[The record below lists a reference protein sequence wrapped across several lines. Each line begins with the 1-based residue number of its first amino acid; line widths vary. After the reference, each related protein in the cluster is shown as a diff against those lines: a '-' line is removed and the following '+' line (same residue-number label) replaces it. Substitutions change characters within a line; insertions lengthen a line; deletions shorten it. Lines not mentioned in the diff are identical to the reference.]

1 MEEKKLKRRT
11 SKTRFTRQKRALESL
26 LEEGSLEELT
36 SEFDKLELALG
47 ELQERH
53 DEYCE
58 TIVDSAAYDKE
69 EEYIQGCID
78 EYAAVKTRFKSVIKG
93 LSQPQ
98 MPVLPLL
105 PEQSNQNP
113 PASTDRAS
121 PLPLTPTSEQRKEL
135 KETCNEQHVS
145 SKLRPRV
152 EKPKLPVF
160 AGDVRDYHTFKDDF
174 QHMVDPMYDARDAV
188 SILRGSLSGKPLE
201 LLKGIGTDYHACWEY
216 LDMYYG
222 DPRVVSDAVT
232 QDLIK
237 FRGMQHGE
245 DGRFCELAHLVRRC
259 YNILKQV
266 GKEADMNNNHMLA
279 IIEKKL
285 TLDDRK
291 VYARSLQKNGQEA
304 SLEGLLSFFNEEM
317 KARMRATASIRSSSI
332 CQQNKV
338 NLTQRQTG
346 NLSTSQPHQ
355 RWKKCWVCESDDH
368 WPDQCARFKELA
380 VTERYQIVKEKHA
393 CFSCLKRAGKEHN
406 MRTCRRKTRCSEGNC
421 ESFHHVLLHKTTGG
435 NIVGFASN
443 NNEVALPIIS
453 TRMGTSVNYTT
464 GNVLLDSGANVT
476 LIRVKVAEQLGLE
489 GKPISVDLD
498 ILGGDVQAYQTKV
511 YRLKM
516 YSANQREYTISAVGV
531 PEISNVPRVSTVI
544 LRNMESV
551 LGQTLC
557 RGYGAVD
564 VLLGVDYPEMH
575 GGETKQVDGYL
586 LRKSPLGW
594 VMFGSSGDPGQ
605 STTVLHVNV
614 TDRTDLTQFW
624 STEEMGV
631 KLLNCKCKPS
641 DDMKMSPGER
651 EQFNDMWDSCKKVNG
666 RWLVPYPWK
675 KDPKELPNNKK
686 QCMAKLVSIELR
698 LKKNENNAKLY
709 DDQMKEME
717 QNKFARKLSD
727 EEIKNYEGPV
737 HYISHHPVIR
747 PEKKSTPV
755 RIVFNSSAAFNGHRL
770 NEYWEKG
777 PDLLNDLFGVLLRF
791 RQHPIA
797 ISGDISKMYH
807 QVRIPETD
815 MHVHRFLWRSY
826 ESREPDV
833 YVKEVVTFGDKPAPA
848 MALTALRRT
857 AADGASQYPEAAN
870 ILTKDTYM
878 DDICTSVHTIEEAR
892 KVTSDMDAVLDT
904 GGFKTKG
911 WFSNG
916 LLKDDEK
923 TQGEQFVIG
932 DSEEQ
937 KVLGVVWDPELDILK
952 YKVKPV
958 ATKEKDLM
966 TKRMVLSELAKIFD
980 PIGFTGAL
988 LIKGK
993 ILMQKLWQTGTGWDE
1008 PLSTDDKSDW
1018 RRFFTELERLDGVS
1032 FERCL
1037 MQEPMKPTEIIIFCD
1052 ASEDAFGAVAY
1063 TRWEEDDGNHGVR
1076 FISAKSRVAPLKYLS
1091 IPRLELQ
1098 AAVVASR
1105 LYATIKEEMSVQFE
1119 RVIFL
1124 SDSIIA
1130 LSWIRGQSRQY
1141 KSFVANR
1148 VAEIQSQT
1156 DPSDWRHIPG
1166 EYNVADKVS
1175 RGVSVKDLKGAWK
1188 DGPAFLRL
1196 PEEEWPKCIPK
1207 ADVIEIDKEKKKES
1221 TVLLTRGVEGAI
1233 DCKKFSSWR
1242 NLIRVT
1248 AYVFRFLTNLKA
1260 KCLEKDGP
1268 LSVEEL
1274 SMAENYWIRET
1285 QKKLRDDMEKGTFKS
1300 LSPFVKDDIIYV
1312 GGRVGNGLFSYDMR
1326 HPALL
1331 PRDDHISYLITR
1343 NVHERGHY
1351 GVATT
1356 AAKIRNR
1363 YWIVG
1368 VTSLAKKVKFRC
1380 VNCRAFNHKAETQ
1393 LMANLPVERLAPFTP
1408 PFHFTACDYFGPIVV
1423 KVGRNKTTK
1432 HYGVIFTCL
1441 NTRAVH
1447 LEVAVDCSTMEFL
1460 QVLRRFF
1467 AIRGHPK
1474 LIQSDNGTQFVG
1486 AQRQL
1491 REMVKGWEKDELK
1504 EFCAE
1509 RQVTWKFMTPLA
1521 PHQNG
1526 CAESLVKSCKHA
1538 LKKAIGEQRLTPFEL
1553 HTYLQEVAN
1562 LVNERPIGRLP
1573 NDPDDGTYICP
1584 NDILLGRAS
1593 SRVPQGPF
1601 RPSKNPKERVE
1612 FVQRI
1617 VDAFW
1622 KSWIRDVFPLLVPRR
1637 KWNTDRRNVRVD
1649 DVVLIADPNLVRGQW
1664 KLGRITEVYP
1674 GKDNR
1679 VRNVQVKTANGLLSR
1694 PVTKIVV
1701 ICPVEGFE

>member
-1 MEEKKLKRRT
+1 
-11 SKTRFTRQKRALESL
+11 
-26 LEEGSLEELT
+26 
-36 SEFDKLELALG
+36 
-47 ELQERH
+47 
-53 DEYCE
+53 
-58 TIVDSAAYDKE
+58 
-69 EEYIQGCID
+69 
-78 EYAAVKTRFKSVIKG
+78 
-93 LSQPQ
+93 
-98 MPVLPLL
+98 
-105 PEQSNQNP
+105 
-113 PASTDRAS
+113 
-121 PLPLTPTSEQRKEL
+121 
-135 KETCNEQHVS
+135 
-145 SKLRPRV
+145 
-152 EKPKLPVF
+152 
-160 AGDVRDYHTFKDDF
+160 
-174 QHMVDPMYDARDAV
+174 
-188 SILRGSLSGKPLE
+188 
-201 LLKGIGTDYHACWEY
+201 
-216 LDMYYG
+216 
-222 DPRVVSDAVT
+222 
-232 QDLIK
+232 
-237 FRGMQHGE
+237 
-245 DGRFCELAHLVRRC
+245 
-259 YNILKQV
+259 
-266 GKEADMNNNHMLA
+266 
-279 IIEKKL
+279 
-285 TLDDRK
+285 
-291 VYARSLQKNGQEA
+291 
-304 SLEGLLSFFNEEM
+304 M
-317 KARMRATASIRSSSI
+317 K
-332 CQQNKV
+332 
-338 NLTQRQTG
+338 
-346 NLSTSQPHQ
+346 
-355 RWKKCWVCESDDH
+355 
-368 WPDQCARFKELA
+368 
-380 VTERYQIVKEKHA
+380 
-393 CFSCLKRAGKEHN
+393 
-406 MRTCRRKTRCSEGNC
+406 
-421 ESFHHVLLHKTTGG
+421 
-435 NIVGFASN
+435 
-443 NNEVALPIIS
+443 
-453 TRMGTSVNYTT
+453 
-464 GNVLLDSGANVT
+464 
-476 LIRVKVAEQLGLE
+476 
-489 GKPISVDLD
+489 
-498 ILGGDVQAYQTKV
+498 
-511 YRLKM
+511 
-516 YSANQREYTISAVGV
+516 
-531 PEISNVPRVSTVI
+531 
-544 LRNMESV
+544 
-551 LGQTLC
+551 
-557 RGYGAVD
+557 
-564 VLLGVDYPEMH
+564 
-575 GGETKQVDGYL
+575 
-586 LRKSPLGW
+586 
-594 VMFGSSGDPGQ
+594 
-605 STTVLHVNV
+605 
-614 TDRTDLTQFW
+614 
-624 STEEMGV
+624 
-631 KLLNCKCKPS
+631 
-641 DDMKMSPGER
+641 
-651 EQFNDMWDSCKKVNG
+651 
-666 RWLVPYPWK
+666 
-675 KDPKELPNNKK
+675 
-686 QCMAKLVSIELR
+686 
-698 LKKNENNAKLY
+698 
-709 DDQMKEME
+709 
-717 QNKFARKLSD
+717 
-727 EEIKNYEGPV
+727 
-737 HYISHHPVIR
+737 
-747 PEKKSTPV
+747 
-755 RIVFNSSAAFNGHRL
+755 
-770 NEYWEKG
+770 
-777 PDLLNDLFGVLLRF
+777 
-791 RQHPIA
+791 
-797 ISGDISKMYH
+797 
-807 QVRIPETD
+807 
-815 MHVHRFLWRSY
+815 
-826 ESREPDV
+826 
-833 YVKEVVTFGDKPAPA
+833 
-848 MALTALRRT
+848 
-857 AADGASQYPEAAN
+857 
-870 ILTKDTYM
+870 
-878 DDICTSVHTIEEAR
+878 
-892 KVTSDMDAVLDT
+892 
-904 GGFKTKG
+904 
-911 WFSNG
+911 
-916 LLKDDEK
+916 
-923 TQGEQFVIG
+923 
-932 DSEEQ
+932 
-937 KVLGVVWDPELDILK
+937 
-952 YKVKPV
+952 
-958 ATKEKDLM
+958 
-966 TKRMVLSELAKIFD
+966 
-980 PIGFTGAL
+980 
-988 LIKGK
+988 
-993 ILMQKLWQTGTGWDE
+993 
-1008 PLSTDDKSDW
+1008 
-1018 RRFFTELERLDGVS
+1018 
-1032 FERCL
+1032 
-1037 MQEPMKPTEIIIFCD
+1037 
-1052 ASEDAFGAVAY
+1052 
-1063 TRWEEDDGNHGVR
+1063 
-1076 FISAKSRVAPLKYLS
+1076 
-1091 IPRLELQ
+1091 
-1098 AAVVASR
+1098 
-1105 LYATIKEEMSVQFE
+1105 
-1119 RVIFL
+1119 VIFL

-1166 EYNVADKVS
+1166 EHNVADKVS

-1233 DCKKFSSWR
+1233 DYKKFSSWR

-1486 AQRQL
+1486 AQRKL

-1509 RQVTWKFMTPLA
+1509 RQVTWKFITPLA

-1538 LKKAIGEQRLTPFEL
+1538 LKKAIGEQCLTPFEL

>member
-1 MEEKKLKRRT
+1 MPQTDEQQPDLNET
-11 SKTRFTRQKRALESL
+11 S
-26 LEEGSLEELT
+26 
-36 SEFDKLELALG
+36 
-47 ELQERH
+47 
-53 DEYCE
+53 
-58 TIVDSAAYDKE
+58 
-69 EEYIQGCID
+69 
-78 EYAAVKTRFKSVIKG
+78 
-93 LSQPQ
+93 
-98 MPVLPLL
+98 
-105 PEQSNQNP
+105 
-113 PASTDRAS
+113 
-121 PLPLTPTSEQRKEL
+121 
-135 KETCNEQHVS
+135 NEHNAS

-174 QHMVDPMYDARDAV
+174 QHMIDPVYDARDAV

-201 LLKGIGTDYHACWEY
+201 LLKGIGTDYRACWEY

-222 DPRVVSDAVT
+222 DPRVVSDTVT

-237 FRGMQHGE
+237 FRALQNGE

-279 IIEKKL
+279 IVEKKL

-291 VYARSLQKNGQEA
+291 VYARNLQKNEQEA
-304 SLEGLLSFFNEEM
+304 SLEGLLSFFNDEL
-317 KARMRATASIRSSSI
+317 KARMRATATIRSSSTS
-332 CQQNKV
+332 QQNKV
-338 NLTQRQTG
+338 NLTQRQSG
-346 NLSTSQPHQ
+346 NTSQPHQ

-380 VTERYQIVKEKHA
+380 VADRYKIVKEKRV

-406 MRTCRRKTRCSEGNC
+406 LRTCRRKTPCSEENC
-421 ESFHHVLLHKTTGG
+421 ESFHHVLLHKTNGG

-443 NNEVALPIIS
+443 DSDVALPII
-453 TRMGTSVNYTT
+453 TARMGTSVNNTA
-464 GNVLLDSGANVT
+464 GNILLDSGANVT
-476 LIRVKVAEQLGLE
+476 LIRAKVAEQLGLE
-489 GKPISVDLD
+489 GKPISIDLD
-498 ILGGDVQAYQTKV
+498 LLGGDVQAYQTKL

-516 YSANQREYTISAVGV
+516 YLTNKREYTISAVGV
-531 PEISNVPRVSTVI
+531 PEISNVPRVSTVT
-544 LRNMESV
+544 RGKVETV
-551 LGQTLC
+551 LGLTLC
-557 RGYGAVD
+557 RGFGPVD
-564 VLLGVDYPEMH
+564 VLIGVDYPEMH
-575 GGETKQVDGYL
+575 GGETRKVDGYL
-586 LRKSPLGW
+586 LRNSPLGW
-594 VMFGSSGDPGQ
+594 VMFGSSSEPGQ
-605 STTVLHVNV
+605 STTVLHVKA
-614 TDRTDLTQFW
+614 TDKTDLTQFW

-631 KLLNCKCKPS
+631 RLPNCKCKPS
-641 DDMKMSPGER
+641 DDLKMSPCDR
-651 EQFNDMWDSCKKVNG
+651 VQFNEMWNSCEKVNG

-675 KDPKELPNNKK
+675 RDPKELPNNKK

-698 LKKNENNAKLY
+698 LKKNENIAKLY

-717 QNKFARKLSD
+717 ENRFSRKLSD
-727 EEIKNYEGPV
+727 EEIRNYKGPV

-770 NEYWEKG
+770 NEYWKKG

-807 QVRIPETD
+807 QVCIPETD
-815 MHVHRFLWRSY
+815 KHVHRFLWRSY
-826 ESREPDV
+826 KSREPDV

-857 AADGASQYPEAAN
+857 ATEGSSQYPEAAN

-892 KVTSDMDAVLDT
+892 KVTSHMDALLDT
-904 GGFKTKG
+904 GGFKVKG

-916 LLKDDEK
+916 LLKDDEI
-923 TQGEQFVIG
+923 TQGERLVLG

-937 KVLGVVWDPELDILK
+937 KVLGVVWDPEMDILK

-958 ATKEKDLM
+958 STREEVM
-966 TKRMVLSELAKIFD
+966 TKRMVLSELAKVFD

-988 LIKGK
+988 LVRGK

-1008 PLSTDDKSDW
+1008 SLSTDDKAEW
-1018 RRFFTELERLDGVS
+1018 KRFFTELERLDGVS

-1037 MQEPMKPTEIIIFCD
+1037 MPKPMRPTEIVIFCD
-1052 ASEDAFGAVAY
+1052 ASENAFGAVAY
-1063 TRWEEDDGNHGVR
+1063 TRWEEDDGTHGVK
-1076 FISAKSRVAPLKYLS
+1076 FISAKSRVAPLKNLS

-1105 LYATIKEEMSVQFE
+1105 LYATVKEEMSVQFK

-1156 DPSDWRHIPG
+1156 DPSDWHHIPG
-1166 EYNVADKVS
+1166 EHNVADKVS
-1175 RGVSVKDLKGAWK
+1175 RGVGVNGLEGDWK
-1188 DGPAFLRL
+1188 NGPAFLQL
-1196 PEEEWPKCIPK
+1196 PEEEWPRCIPK
-1207 ADVIEIDKEKKKES
+1207 ADINEIDKEKRKEK
-1221 TVLLTRGVEGAI
+1221 TVLIVREVEDAT

-1242 NLIRVT
+1242 KLIRVT
-1248 AYVFRFLTNLKA
+1248 AYVFRFLANLKA
-1260 KCLEKDGP
+1260 KCLEKEGP
-1268 LSVEEL
+1268 LSAEEL
-1274 SMAENYWIRET
+1274 SLAENYWIREA
-1285 QKKLRDDMEKGTFKS
+1285 QKNIHDDMEKGIFKS
-1300 LSPFVKDDIIYV
+1300 LSPFVKDDVMYV
-1312 GGRVGNGLFSYDMR
+1312 GGRVGNGPLSYDMR

-1331 PRDDHISYLITR
+1331 PRDHHISYLITR
-1343 NVHERGHY
+1343 MCMNMVIMGLLQLLP
-1351 GVATT
+1351 
-1356 AAKIRNR
+1356 KIRNR

-1393 LMANLPVERLAPFTP
+1393 LMADLPVERLAPFTP
-1408 PFHFTACDYFGPIVV
+1408 PFYFTACDYFGPIVV

-1474 LIQSDNGTQFVG
+1474 LIQSDNGTQFIG
-1486 AQRQL
+1486 AARQL
-1491 REMVKGWEKDELK
+1491 REMVTGWKKDELK

-1509 RQVTWKFMTPLA
+1509 RQVTWKFITPLA

-1553 HTYLQEVAN
+1553 HTCLQEVAN
-1562 LVNERPIGRLP
+1562 LVNERPIGRIP

-1584 NDILLGRAS
+1584 NDILLGRSS
-1593 SRVPQGPF
+1593 SRVPQRPF
-1601 RPSKNPKERVE
+1601 RPSMNPKERVE

-1617 VDAFW
+1617 VDAFRR
-1622 KSWIRDVFPLLVPRR
+1622 SWIRDVFPLLVPRR
-1637 KWNTDRRNVRVD
+1637 KWNVDRRNVRVN
-1649 DVVLIADPNLVRGQW
+1649 DVVLIADQNLIREQW

-1674 GKDNR
+1674 GRDDR
-1679 VRNVQVKTANGLLSR
+1679 VRNVQVKTANGLFSR
-1694 PVTKIVV
+1694 PVNKIVNLSYV
-1701 ICPVEGFE
+1701 L

>member
-1 MEEKKLKRRT
+1 
-11 SKTRFTRQKRALESL
+11 
-26 LEEGSLEELT
+26 
-36 SEFDKLELALG
+36 
-47 ELQERH
+47 
-53 DEYCE
+53 
-58 TIVDSAAYDKE
+58 
-69 EEYIQGCID
+69 
-78 EYAAVKTRFKSVIKG
+78 
-93 LSQPQ
+93 
-98 MPVLPLL
+98 
-105 PEQSNQNP
+105 
-113 PASTDRAS
+113 
-121 PLPLTPTSEQRKEL
+121 
-135 KETCNEQHVS
+135 
-145 SKLRPRV
+145 
-152 EKPKLPVF
+152 
-160 AGDVRDYHTFKDDF
+160 
-174 QHMVDPMYDARDAV
+174 MVDPMYDARDAV

-266 GKEADMNNNHMLA
+266 GKEADMNNNHVLA

-531 PEISNVPRVSTVI
+531 PEISNVPRVSTRI
-544 LRNMESV
+544 WC
-551 LGQTLC
+551 C
-557 RGYGAVD
+557 RCTPRGRLSRDAWRGNKASRR
-564 VLLGVDYPEMH
+564 LLV
-575 GGETKQVDGYL
+575 

-675 KDPKELPNNKK
+675 RTLKSCPTIRNNVWQSWYQLNCGSRKTRTMPN
-686 QCMAKLVSIELR
+686 
-698 LKKNENNAKLY
+698 
-709 DDQMKEME
+709 
-717 QNKFARKLSD
+717 F
-727 EEIKNYEGPV
+727 
-737 HYISHHPVIR
+737 IR

-1166 EYNVADKVS
+1166 EH
-1175 RGVSVKDLKGAWK
+1175 
-1188 DGPAFLRL
+1188 
-1196 PEEEWPKCIPK
+1196 
-1207 ADVIEIDKEKKKES
+1207 
-1221 TVLLTRGVEGAI
+1221 
-1233 DCKKFSSWR
+1233 
-1242 NLIRVT
+1242 NLQT
-1248 AYVFRFLTNLKA
+1248 
-1260 KCLEKDGP
+1260 KCLE
-1268 LSVEEL
+1268 
-1274 SMAENYWIRET
+1274 
-1285 QKKLRDDMEKGTFKS
+1285 
-1300 LSPFVKDDIIYV
+1300 
-1312 GGRVGNGLFSYDMR
+1312 GLAS
-1326 HPALL
+1326 
-1331 PRDDHISYLITR
+1331 
-1343 NVHERGHY
+1343 
-1351 GVATT
+1351 
-1356 AAKIRNR
+1356 KI
-1363 YWIVG
+1363 
-1368 VTSLAKKVKFRC
+1368 
-1380 VNCRAFNHKAETQ
+1380 
-1393 LMANLPVERLAPFTP
+1393 
-1408 PFHFTACDYFGPIVV
+1408 
-1423 KVGRNKTTK
+1423 
-1432 HYGVIFTCL
+1432 
-1441 NTRAVH
+1441 
-1447 LEVAVDCSTMEFL
+1447 
-1460 QVLRRFF
+1460 
-1467 AIRGHPK
+1467 
-1474 LIQSDNGTQFVG
+1474 
-1486 AQRQL
+1486 
-1491 REMVKGWEKDELK
+1491 
-1504 EFCAE
+1504 
-1509 RQVTWKFMTPLA
+1509 
-1521 PHQNG
+1521 
-1526 CAESLVKSCKHA
+1526 
-1538 LKKAIGEQRLTPFEL
+1538 
-1553 HTYLQEVAN
+1553 
-1562 LVNERPIGRLP
+1562 
-1573 NDPDDGTYICP
+1573 
-1584 NDILLGRAS
+1584 
-1593 SRVPQGPF
+1593 
-1601 RPSKNPKERVE
+1601 
-1612 FVQRI
+1612 
-1617 VDAFW
+1617 
-1622 KSWIRDVFPLLVPRR
+1622 
-1637 KWNTDRRNVRVD
+1637 
-1649 DVVLIADPNLVRGQW
+1649 
-1664 KLGRITEVYP
+1664 
-1674 GKDNR
+1674 
-1679 VRNVQVKTANGLLSR
+1679 
-1694 PVTKIVV
+1694 
-1701 ICPVEGFE
+1701 